1 MRMGDAG
8 SRGRGRKNE
17 AVSAFSVLRGRAADT
32 VPARESHPG
41 VFVSL
46 ACRHQGR
53 RKIVSLSADGYSVVK
68 VPVFSLSSLDQDV
81 YMCYSVF
88 MLS

>member
-8 SRGRGRKNE
+8 ARGRGRVDE

-32 VPARESHPG
+32 VPARDSDPG
-41 VFVSL
+41 VLVSL
-46 ACRHQGR
+46 ACRRQGH

-68 VPVFSLSSLDQDV
+68 VPVFSLSSLDRVV
-81 YMCYSVF
+81 YACYAVF
-88 MLS
+88 M

>member
-1 MRMGDAG
+1 MD
-8 SRGRGRKNE
+8 E

-32 VPARESHPG
+32 VPARDSHPG

-46 ACRHQGR
+46 ACHQQGR

-68 VPVFSLSSLDQDV
+68 VPVFSLSSLDRV
-81 YMCYSVF
+81 VHVCYAVF